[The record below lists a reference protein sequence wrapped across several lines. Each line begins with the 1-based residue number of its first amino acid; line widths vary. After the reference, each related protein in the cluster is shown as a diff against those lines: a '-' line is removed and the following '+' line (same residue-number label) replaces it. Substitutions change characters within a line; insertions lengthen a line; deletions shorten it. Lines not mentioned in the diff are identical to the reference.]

1 MTNNVVTGVPSENTS
16 SAAKRKIIIATAL
29 GNGMEWYDF
38 ALYGYLATY
47 LAANFF
53 PSATPISGFL
63 NVMLVFGIAFVFRP
77 LGGWVLGPIGDR
89 KGRQYALI
97 LTIAIMATSTFC
109 VGLLPSQASIGIA
122 APILLVTMRCI
133 QGFSAGGEQGPAITY
148 LAEHA
153 PEGRRGFFASFI
165 QSSSIAGFLTA
176 AATVTILTSVL
187 SDAQMKD
194 WGWRIPFL
202 LALPLGL
209 VGLYIRYNLN
219 ETPEFER
226 LKSKGDITDRPIA
239 EAFERDLRPMV
250 RVAGIVALQSAGY
263 YTVFAYFPGHLQRM
277 GFTPSQGTSAAMYSL
292 ALAMVLVPA
301 FGHLSDRVG
310 RKPVLLSAAL
320 ALLILTIPVFA
331 ILGQL
336 SFLCVVVCQLI
347 LTTAV
352 AAYNGVVNSAYAES
366 LDARTRS
373 GALSIGFNMG
383 ALIFG
388 APALYVMTLLNT
400 SISAPWAPGVYV
412 AVTAA
417 ISLVAVA
424 TLASRKEA

>member
-1 MTNNVVTGVPSENTS
+1 
-16 SAAKRKIIIATAL
+16 
-29 GNGMEWYDF
+29 
-38 ALYGYLATY
+38 
-47 LAANFF
+47 
-53 PSATPISGFL
+53 
-63 NVMLVFGIAFVFRP
+63 
-77 LGGWVLGPIGDR
+77 
-89 KGRQYALI
+89 
-97 LTIAIMATSTFC
+97 
-109 VGLLPSQASIGIA
+109 
-122 APILLVTMRCI
+122 
-133 QGFSAGGEQGPAITY
+133 
-148 LAEHA
+148 
-153 PEGRRGFFASFI
+153 
-165 QSSSIAGFLTA
+165 
-176 AATVTILTSVL
+176 
-187 SDAQMKD
+187 
-194 WGWRIPFL
+194 
-202 LALPLGL
+202 
-209 VGLYIRYNLN
+209 
-219 ETPEFER
+219 
-226 LKSKGDITDRPIA
+226 
-239 EAFERDLRPMV
+239 
-250 RVAGIVALQSAGY
+250 
-263 YTVFAYFPGHLQRM
+263 
-277 GFTPSQGTSAAMYSL
+277 
-292 ALAMVLVPA
+292 
-301 FGHLSDRVG
+301 LSDRVG

-336 SFLCVVVCQLI
+336 SFLGVVVCQLI